1 MLNHD
6 QPSGPLTPAPAAA
19 GGTRASGLME
29 RGAARLGL
37 SVRGKATRNAGWL
50 MGERVATMAVGLGVT
65 VWMARYLGPAQFG
78 LLSYALSLVAL
89 LGFIPYLGLDGIVT
103 RELVR
108 TPDKRDEIIGTTMGL
123 RLAGSLVVALSV
135 SAFVLLSPGAGESR
149 LLVGVIALG
158 EVFSALEV
166 ADFWF
171 QSRVRSRVSVMVRA
185 VAIFSGAAIKVAL
198 IVAGAPLVAF
208 AIAHVAQQ
216 GIKAAGFGVAYWRDT
231 GGALLRMRFNASLA
245 RGMLRQSWPLILS
258 SAGALVY
265 LKIDQVM
272 LAQMKGP
279 AEVGVYSVA
288 ARVSEIWYFI
298 PATIATSVFPSLIK
312 ARETDDEAYRR
323 RLQHAY
329 TVVVWLALGIS
340 VTVTL
345 LAGPAVNFLYGEEY
359 RRAAGILAIHVW
371 TCPAIFMAAILSKWL
386 VAEGLFIFSLTRH
399 GLGAL
404 VNVGLNFLLI
414 PRYGGEGAAIATLV
428 SYTVSSWLA
437 CYTDRRTLP
446 AARMMTRALTSP
458 LRHLGALVRQ
468 GFARLTPSG
477 GGS

>member
-1 MLNHD
+1 MLNQD
-6 QPSGPLTPAPAAA
+6 PSPPAASPG
-19 GGTRASGLME
+19 GGTVRVPGLWA

-37 SVRGKATRNAGWL
+37 SVRGQATRNAGWL

-78 LLSYALSLVAL
+78 MLSYALSLVAL

-108 TPDKRDEIIGTTMGL
+108 TPEKRDEIVGTTMGL
-123 RLAGSLVVALSV
+123 RFAGGVVVAVSV
-135 SAFVLLSPGAGESR
+135 SVFVLLRPGEADSG
-149 LLVGVIALG
+149 LLVGVIAIG
-158 EVFSALEV
+158 EVFSALEAV
-166 ADFWF
+166 DFWF
-171 QSRVRSRVSVMVRA
+171 QSRVRSRVSVIVRT
-185 VAIFSGAAIKVAL
+185 VSICSGAAAKVGL
-198 IVAGAPLVAF
+198 ILMGAPLIAF
-208 AIAHVAQQ
+208 AMVHVGQQ
-216 GIKAAGFGVAYWRDT
+216 GVKAAGFGIAYWHDT
-231 GGALLRMRFNASLA
+231 HAVRRLRFSGALA
-245 RGMLRQSWPLILS
+245 RTLLRQSWPLILS

-272 LAQMKGP
+272 LAQMRGA

-288 ARVSEIWYFI
+288 AKVSEIWYFI
-298 PATIATSVFPSLIK
+298 PATIATSVFPGLIK
-312 ARETDDEAYRR
+312 ARESDDEAYRK

-345 LAGPAVNFLYGEEY
+345 VAAPAVNFLYGEEY

-386 VAEGLFIFSLTRH
+386 VAEGLLIFSLTRH

-404 VNVGLNFLLI
+404 VNVALNFVLI
-414 PRYGGEGAAIATLV
+414 PRYGGEGAAAATLV
-428 SYTVSSWLA
+428 SYTISSWLA

-446 AARMMTRALTSP
+446 AARMMTRALFSP
-458 LRHLGALVRQ
+458 LRQAAVLVRH
-468 GFARLTPSG
+468 GAARLNPPG
-477 GGS
+477 GRP